1 MKLELGLREDN
12 AERKQK
18 SELGN
23 KETKQKGVKEKEGN
37 YGKKKI
43 TSSISGFPDEFAL
56 PLSCCGPWEFFL
68 NCGLRLW
75 DS

>member
-1 MKLELGLREDN
+1 MSVKLELGLREDN

-37 YGKKKI
+37 YGKKKNYI
-43 TSSISGFPDEFAL
+43 
-56 PLSCCGPWEFFL
+56 
-68 NCGLRLW
+68 
-75 DS
+75 